1 VLAYETIVYL
11 ALKKYL
17 RKKRVDRGARN
28 RRPAPKAE
36 NHSVPDTPESEDI
49 DPDSDIDD
57 QNAEDVMDIQELID
71 AESHRM
77 REVPENYDTGQRL
90 DAGEIEDTHIRGS
103 NRKVRQPSR
112 FANAVMVGLRI
123 GKLYHTD
130 PIWDT
135 LSHTKHCHNFGKS
148 CWNSK
153 RRLQIFSRD
162 QSLPR

>member
-77 REVPENYDTGQRL
+77 REVPKTTIQDSGWMRGRLRILISEDRTERL
-90 DAGEIEDTHIRGS
+90 DNHPGS
-103 NRKVRQPSR
+103 PTQ
-112 FANAVMVGLRI
+112 
-123 GKLYHTD
+123 
-130 PIWDT
+130 
-135 LSHTKHCHNFGKS
+135 
-148 CWNSK
+148 
-153 RRLQIFSRD
+153 
-162 QSLPR
+162 